1 MILHV
6 CGVDYNP
13 EQRSIPNILLQRSND
28 IENPNIILIFS
39 QKNLWIQYNKF
50 LLVAVLIFMIIL
62 IFQRCANKN
71 KILSSLISILATI
84 LTILYKLILLFS
96 VKVIIK
102 LNDGLDLFSNLTYL
116 LLEWHKQS
124 KNMTIFKGTFKI

>member
-1 MILHV
+1 M
-6 CGVDYNP
+6 N
-13 EQRSIPNILLQRSND
+13 SIQQISFGCSVNTYDHSH
-28 IENPNIILIFS
+28 FS
-39 QKNLWIQYNKF
+39 KMCQ
-50 LLVAVLIFMIIL
+50 
-62 IFQRCANKN
+62 KN